1 MSGGSVIRSAA
12 PPASSAFTA
21 RNVARCWVSTP
32 MTLARVVGVSNT
44 GAAVVDGQLGGLGFD
59 NNRRRDDFA
68 VVRAGL
74 NFKFGSLFGA
84 Y

>member
-1 MSGGSVIRSAA
+1 MSFDNDRRNNNGFGGS
-12 PPASSAFTA
+12 
-21 RNVARCWVSTP
+21 
-32 MTLARVVGVSNT
+32 VVGVSNT